1 MLTFYILLLFVVL
14 YICLRNYQYKTSAKI
29 FIIVSSMALI
39 LISGLRHE
47 GVGSDTYA
55 YIMSFENIKYTSW
68 DEILH
73 NFFQRA
79 FVPQE
84 YEERDPGM
92 SVIMKCLWQ
101 LGMDA
106 RGFLFFVAAFLII
119 PLGIVVYKFSENLK
133 VVLYTYVFYAGMF
146 YGYLPNSAVRQ
157 SMALAFVLWAFLL
170 LRNRRFV
177 FSAIFIL
184 AGAIIHRS
192 AFIAL
197 PLIPLV
203 FIKKTTLLYN
213 LAMILFFIII
223 SMQDNFIKFALGEN
237 NIYQNYGS
245 YYMDNMQEKPFKVI
259 LLMLFHYLVSM
270 FYVWKCKNE
279 TMQNRIIILSSAAC
293 FALVPLIWIN
303 PTALR
308 SISYFGIF
316 VPTLLAMACSN
327 MRLGKVLLLS
337 LILLFLYQSDPRESN
352 YHFMWEQMDLPDSY
366 YF

>member
-14 YICLRNYQYKTSAKI
+14 YICLRNYQYKTSAKV
-29 FIIVSSMALI
+29 FIIISSIVLI

-47 GVGSDTYA
+47 GVGTDTYA
-55 YIMSFENIKYTSW
+55 YIMSFENIQYTSW

-92 SVIMKCLWQ
+92 SVIMKCLRQ
-101 LGMDA
+101 LGMSS
-106 RGFLFFVAAFLII
+106 RGYLFFVAAFLII
-119 PLGIVVYKFSENLK
+119 PLGVVVYKFSENLK

-157 SMALAFVLWAFLL
+157 SVALAFVLWAYLL
-170 LRNRRFV
+170 LRNRRFILPV
-177 FSAIFIL
+177 ILIL

-197 PLIPLV
+197 PLIPLLYT
-203 FIKKTTLLYN
+203 KRTTLLYT
-213 LAMILFFIII
+213 LATILFFVIIF
-223 SMQDNFIKFALGEN
+223 MQDNFITLALGEDS
-237 NIYQNYGS
+237 IYQNYGS

-270 FYVWKCKNE
+270 IYVWKCKNE
-279 TMQNRIIILSSAAC
+279 SMQNRIIILSSAAC

-303 PTALR
+303 PSALR

-316 VPTLLAMACSN
+316 VPTLLAMASSN
-327 MRLGKVLLLS
+327 MRMGKVLLLS

-352 YHFMWEQMDLPDSY
+352 YHFMWEQMDLPDRY
-366 YF
+366 YL

>member
-79 FVPQE
+79 FMPDV
-84 YEERDPGM
+84 YEERDPGL
-92 SVIMKCLWQ
+92 SIIMKSLWH
-101 LGMDA
+101 LGIDA
-106 RGFLFFVAAFLII
+106 RGFLFFVAAFLIV
-119 PLGIVVYKFSENLK
+119 PLGVVVYKFSENLK
-133 VVLYTYVFYAGMF
+133 VVLYTYVFYTGMF

-157 SMALAFVLWAFLL
+157 SMALGFVLWAFLL

-177 FSAIFIL
+177 FSVIFIL

-223 SMQDNFIKFALGEN
+223 FIQDNFITLVLGEN
-237 NIYQNYGS
+237 SIYQNYGS

-259 LLMLFHYLVSM
+259 LLMLFHYMLSM
-270 FYVWKCKNE
+270 IYVWKCKNE

-308 SISYFGIF
+308 SISYYGIF
-316 VPTLLAMACSN
+316 VPMLLAMACSN
-327 MRLGKVLLLS
+327 MRLGKLLLLS

-352 YHFMWEQMDLPDSY
+352 YHFMWEQMDLPDRY
-366 YF
+366 YL

>member
-14 YICLRNYQYKTSAKI
+14 YICLRNYQYKTSAKV
-29 FIIVSSMALI
+29 FIIVSSIALI

-47 GVGSDTYA
+47 GVGTDTYN
-55 YIMSFENIKYTSW
+55 YINSYESIKYTSW

-84 YEERDPGM
+84 YEERDPGL
-92 SVIMKCLWQ
+92 SIIMKCLWQ
-101 LGMDA
+101 WGMST
-106 RGFLFFVAAFLII
+106 RGFLIFVASFLII
-119 PLGIVVYKFSENLK
+119 PLGVVVYKFSDNLK

-157 SMALAFVLWAFLL
+157 SMALGFVLWAFLL

-177 FSAIFIL
+177 FSVIFIL

-203 FIKKTTLLYN
+203 FIKKTTLFYN
-213 LAMILFFIII
+213 LAIILFFIII
-223 SMQDNFIKFALGEN
+223 SMQDDFITLALGEDS
-237 NIYQNYGS
+237 IYQNYGS

-270 FYVWKCKNE
+270 IYVWKCKNE

-316 VPTLLAMACSN
+316 VPMLLAMACSN
-327 MRLGKVLLLS
+327 MRLGKLLLLS

-352 YHFMWEQMDLPDSY
+352 YHLMWEQMDLPDIY

>member
-1 MLTFYILLLFVVL
+1 MLTFYILLLFIVL
-14 YICLRNYQYKTSAKI
+14 YIFLRNYQYKTSAKV
-29 FIIVSSMALI
+29 FIMISSIALI

-47 GVGSDTYA
+47 GVGTDTYN
-55 YIMSFENIKYTSW
+55 YINSYESIKYTSW

-84 YEERDPGM
+84 YEERDPGLE
-92 SVIMKCLWQ
+92 VIMKGLWH

-106 RGFLFFVAAFLII
+106 RGFLFFVATFLII
-119 PLGIVVYKFSENLK
+119 PLGVVVYKFSENLK

-157 SMALAFVLWAFLL
+157 SFALAFVLWAFLL

-177 FSAIFIL
+177 FSVIFIL

-197 PLIPLV
+197 PLIPLLYT
-203 FIKKTTLLYN
+203 KRTTLLYT
-213 LAMILFFIII
+213 LAIILFFIII
-223 SMQDNFIKFALGEN
+223 FMQDNFITLVLGEDS
-237 NIYQNYGS
+237 IYQNYGS
-245 YYMDNMQEKPFKVI
+245 YYMDNLQEKPFKVI

-270 FYVWKCKNE
+270 IYVWKCKNE

-316 VPTLLAMACSN
+316 VPTLLAMTCSS

-352 YHFMWEQMDLPDSY
+352 YHFMWEQMDLPDRY
-366 YF
+366 YL

>member
-14 YICLRNYQYKTSAKI
+14 YICLRNYQYKTSAKV
-29 FIIVSSMALI
+29 FIIISSIVLI
-39 LISGLRHE
+39 MLSGLRHE

-55 YIMSFENIKYTSW
+55 YMNFFEDMQYTSW

-79 FVPQE
+79 FMPDV
-84 YEERDPGM
+84 YEERDPGL
-92 SVIMKCLWQ
+92 SIIMKSLWQ
-101 LGMDA
+101 LGMSS
-106 RGFLFFVAAFLII
+106 RGYLFFVAAFLII
-119 PLGIVVYKFSENLK
+119 PLGVVIYKFSENLK

-177 FSAIFIL
+177 FSVIFIL

-197 PLIPLV
+197 PLIPLLYT
-203 FIKKTTLLYN
+203 KRTTLLYT
-213 LAMILFFIII
+213 LAIILFFIII
-223 SMQDNFIKFALGEN
+223 FMQDNFITLALGEDS
-237 NIYQNYGS
+237 IYQNYGS

-270 FYVWKCKNE
+270 IYVWKCKKE
-279 TMQNRIIILSSAAC
+279 TMQNRIIILSSAAS

-303 PTALR
+303 PSALR

-316 VPTLLAMACSN
+316 VPTLLAMTCSS

-352 YHFMWEQMDLPDSY
+352 YHFMWEQMDLPDRY
-366 YF
+366 YL

>member
-14 YICLRNYQYKTSAKI
+14 YICLRNYQYKTSAKV
-29 FIIVSSMALI
+29 FIIISSIVLI

-47 GVGSDTYA
+47 GVGTDTYA
-55 YIMSFENIKYTSW
+55 YIMSFENIQYTSW

-79 FVPQE
+79 FVPNE

-92 SVIMKCLWQ
+92 DVIIKSLWQ
-101 LGMDA
+101 LGMSS
-106 RGFLFFVAAFLII
+106 RGYLFFVAAFLII
-119 PLGIVVYKFSENLK
+119 PLGVVVYKFSENLK
-133 VVLYTYVFYAGMF
+133 VVLYTYVFYASMF

-177 FSAIFIL
+177 FSVIFVL

-223 SMQDNFIKFALGEN
+223 FIQDNFITLVLGEN
-237 NIYQNYGS
+237 SIYQNYGS

-259 LLMLFHYLVSM
+259 LLMLFHYMLSM
-270 FYVWKCKNE
+270 IYVWKCKNE

-303 PTALR
+303 PSALR
-308 SISYFGIF
+308 SISYYGIF
-316 VPTLLAMACSN
+316 VPMLLAMACSN

-352 YHFMWEQMDLPDSY
+352 YRFMWEQMDLPDRY
-366 YF
+366 YL

>member
-1 MLTFYILLLFVVL
+1 MLTFYILLLFLVL
-14 YICLRNYQYKTSAKI
+14 YICLRNYQYKTSAKV
-29 FIIVSSMALI
+29 FIMISSIAFI

-47 GVGSDTYA
+47 GVGTDTYN
-55 YIMSFENIKYTSW
+55 YINSYESIQYTSW
-68 DEILH
+68 DKILH

-79 FVPQE
+79 FVPDE
-84 YEERDPGM
+84 YEERDPGLE
-92 SVIMKCLWQ
+92 VIMRCLWH
-101 LGMDA
+101 LGVDA

-119 PLGIVVYKFSENLK
+119 PLGVVVYKFSENLK

-146 YGYLPNSAVRQ
+146 YGYLPNCAVRQ
-157 SMALAFVLWAFLL
+157 SMALGFVLWAYLL
-170 LRNRRFV
+170 LRNRRFILPV
-177 FSAIFIL
+177 ILIL

-197 PLIPLV
+197 PLIPLLYT
-203 FIKKTTLLYN
+203 KRTTLLYT
-213 LAMILFFIII
+213 LAIILFFIII
-223 SMQDNFIKFALGEN
+223 FMQDDFITLVLGEDS
-237 NIYQNYGS
+237 IYQNYGS

-259 LLMLFHYLVSM
+259 LLMLFHYMVSM
-270 FYVWKCKNE
+270 IYVWKCKNE

-316 VPTLLAMACSN
+316 VPMLLAMACSS
-327 MRLGKVLLLS
+327 MKVGKILLLS

-352 YHFMWEQMDLPDSY
+352 YRFLWEQLDLPDIY